1 MAVIEFE
8 NVMGSGYEGRNGTID
23 LAGVEVSR
31 GFSRQPAVS
40 ISAINRKG
48 DAVAGHLYLE
58 AASCGKIAR
67 EIAVIGANMS
77 PERRHEIEAELKAAL
92 VTLQTMAEMPLDD
105 DLSDYFAP
113 SP

>member
-31 GFSRQPAVS
+31 GFGRQPAVS
-40 ISAINRKG
+40 ICAVNRKG
-48 DAVAGHLYLE
+48 DTVAGHLHLE
-58 AASCGKIAR
+58 AASCGRIAR

-77 PERRHEIEAELKAAL
+77 PERRDEIEAELKVAL

-105 DLSDYFAP
+105 ELSDYFAP
-113 SP
+113 AP